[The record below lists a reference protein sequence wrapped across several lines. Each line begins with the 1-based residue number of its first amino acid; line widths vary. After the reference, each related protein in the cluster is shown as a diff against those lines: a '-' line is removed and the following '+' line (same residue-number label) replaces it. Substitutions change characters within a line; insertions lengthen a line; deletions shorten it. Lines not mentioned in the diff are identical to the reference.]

1 MKTSTKDYITTP
13 RRWIGIRPWTRHSLV
28 LLVAGLAY
36 IGIGSA
42 YYYIIPGGPRWEALV
57 VARHWMPLDIWA
69 SVFVLVGFMSIISS
83 RWPPFADSWGY
94 AVLTGLSS
102 GWGAFYFAGV
112 IFDDSPVSNLTGG
125 FVWWLVAFMWWAISG
140 LMNPDQVVI
149 ADGQT

>member
-1 MKTSTKDYITTP
+1 MTSAAKNYITLP
-13 RRWIGIRPWTRHSLV
+13 NRWMGIRPWTRHSLV

-36 IGIGSA
+36 VCIGIA
-42 YYYIIPGGPRWEALV
+42 YHYIIPGGPRWEALV
-57 VARHWMPLDIWA
+57 VARHWIPLDAWA
-69 SVFVLVGFMSIISS
+69 TVFVIVGIMSIISS

-112 IFDDSPVSNLTGG
+112 IFENTPMSNLTAG

-140 LMNPDQVVI
+140 LINPDRAVI
-149 ADGQT
+149 VNGQT